1 MNLLKDISNLTFM
14 QILVFGSI
22 LTGGFYF
29 SFYNNG
35 AALMKQIQTEESQLK
50 KAEEELRIKKE
61 ELKRLIQFEEDLK
74 RDEKSIGIFL
84 DYIPEKMTTFE
95 MFRFITQEA
104 KISGVN
110 IEDKTDHGVDEKEM
124 VSALKASLRVSG
136 SFQQVVFFLSKLT
149 AQKRILVV
157 DKIQIKSVEK
167 SQQVM
172 AFMDIYAYRY
182 KTNLPS
188 EEEKDG
194 S

>member
-1 MNLLKDISNLTFM
+1 MNFLNGISNLTIM
-14 QILVFGSI
+14 QIFVFGSI

-35 AALMKQIQTEESQLK
+35 AALKKQIQMEEAQLK
-50 KAEEELRIKKE
+50 KTGESLRIKKD

-110 IEDKTDHGVDEKEM
+110 IEDKTDHGVEEKEM
-124 VSALKASLRVSG
+124 VFALKASLRVSG
-136 SFQQVVFFLSKLT
+136 SFQQIVFFLSKLT
-149 AQKRILVV
+149 AQKRILLV
-157 DKIQIKSVEK
+157 DHIRIEIIET

-172 AFMDIYAYRY
+172 ASMDIYAFRY
-182 KTNLPS
+182 KTNTPEKQK
-188 EEEKDG
+188 EEG

>member
-1 MNLLKDISNLTFM
+1 MNFLNDISNLNFV
-14 QILVFGSI
+14 QIVVFGGI

-29 SFYNNG
+29 TLYNDG
-35 AALMKQIQTEESQLK
+35 SVLMKQIEAENKRFKKVEEK
-50 KAEEELRIKKE
+50 LRIKKE

-74 RDEKSIGIFL
+74 RDEKSIGVFL

-104 KISGVN
+104 KLSGVN
-110 IEDKTDHGVDEKEM
+110 IEDKTDHGVEEKEM
-124 VSALKASLRVSG
+124 ISALKASLRVSG
-136 SFQQVVFFLSKLT
+136 SFQQIVFFLSKLT

-167 SQQVM
+167 AQQVI
-172 AFMDIYAYRY
+172 ASMDVYAYRY
-182 KTNLPS
+182 KIISP
-188 EEEKDG
+188 EKKEGG